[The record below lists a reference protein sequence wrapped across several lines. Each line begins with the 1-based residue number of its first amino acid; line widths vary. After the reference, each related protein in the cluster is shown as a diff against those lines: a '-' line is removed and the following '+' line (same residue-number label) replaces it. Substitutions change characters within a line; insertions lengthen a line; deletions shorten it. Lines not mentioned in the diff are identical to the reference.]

1 MSPCRITVP
10 IPASPRDRVHAVEL
24 AIERLREARILL
36 VAAGARRSAQRV
48 RLALK
53 SADGARRHAWGLES
67 RVKHGDYGR
76 QRRQP
81 APFAA
86 PPRRPD
92 RI

>member
-1 MSPCRITVP
+1 MSPCPTTVP

-67 RVKHGDYGR
+67 RVKHDA
-76 QRRQP
+76 RR
-81 APFAA
+81 
-86 PPRRPD
+86 
-92 RI
+92 